1 MDPKA
6 RDCELKER
14 LGDTGHGQD
23 QEPSYRS
30 TGNQEV
36 EKNLSQPDS
45 SVNKVKGATADV
57 NESERDRGEVEDET
71 EMNKQLGNL
80 RACQGDEEKEE
91 LDIGEESLSTVVAIK
106 SKVEEGQSLATNAI
120 GRAEAGKLEL
130 SPSQGQPVSEHLSN
144 LEDSTT
150 VKEKAAREAA
160 IRAAEESNKDLFNF
174 SRIPEK
180 VREPLKLPRR
190 AADML
195 SSGRPLSPN
204 NHLDVCPDSP
214 VPPQSPPCALSDASE
229 SDSELES
236 LASECS
242 TMTAVSELSMGDEE
256 FGGEGSGKIKRR
268 GRMKKKKKDRRKL
281 HEGKCSKEQH
291 R

>member
-45 SVNKVKGATADV
+45 SVNKVKGATADT

-91 LDIGEESLSTVVAIK
+91 LDIGEESLSTVVAIE
-106 SKVEEGQSLATNAI
+106 SKVEEGQSLATSDI
-120 GRAEAGKLEL
+120 RRAEAGKLEL
-130 SPSQGQPVSEHLSN
+130 SPSEGQSESEHLSN
-144 LEDSTT
+144 LEDSIT

-195 SSGRPLSPN
+195 SSGRPLSP

-268 GRMKKKKKDRRKL
+268 RSISSAFPAG
-281 HEGKCSKEQH
+281 
-291 R
+291 

>member
-57 NESERDRGEVEDET
+57 NESERDREEVEDET
-71 EMNKQLGNL
+71 DVKKQQGNS

-91 LDIGEESLSTVVAIK
+91 LDIGEESLLVAIK

-130 SPSQGQPVSEHLSN
+130 SPSQGQPESEHLSN

-195 SSGRPLSPN
+195 SSGRPLSP

-268 GRMKKKKKDRRKL
+268 GRMKKKRKDRRKL

>member
-45 SVNKVKGATADV
+45 SVNKVKGATADT
-57 NESERDRGEVEDET
+57 NESEIDRGEVEDET

-91 LDIGEESLSTVVAIK
+91 LDIGEESLSTVVAIE
-106 SKVEEGQSLATNAI
+106 SKVEEGHSLATSDI
-120 GRAEAGKLEL
+120 RRAEAGKLEL
-130 SPSQGQPVSEHLSN
+130 SPSEGQSESEHLSN
-144 LEDSTT
+144 LEDSIT

-195 SSGRPLSPN
+195 SSGRPLSP

-268 GRMKKKKKDRRKL
+268 GRMKKKRKDRRKL

>member
-1 MDPKA
+1 MDLKA

-23 QEPSYRS
+23 PESSYRS

-45 SVNKVKGATADV
+45 PVTKVKGATADT
-57 NESERDRGEVEDET
+57 NESEIDRGEVEDET
-71 EMNKQLGNL
+71 EMNEQLGNS
-80 RACQGDEEKEE
+80 RACQGDEEEE
-91 LDIGEESLSTVVAIK
+91 KLDIGEESLSTVVAIE
-106 SKVEEGQSLATNAI
+106 SKVEDEQSLAMNDI
-120 GRAEAGKLEL
+120 GRAEAGKLEF
-130 SPSQGQPVSEHLSN
+130 SPSQGQSESEHLSN
-144 LEDSTT
+144 LEDSIT

-160 IRAAEESNKDLFNF
+160 IRAAEESNKDLFSF
-174 SRIPEK
+174 SRIPMK
-180 VREPLKLPRR
+180 VREPLRLPRR

-195 SSGRPLSPN
+195 SSGRPLSP

>member
-57 NESERDRGEVEDET
+57 NESERDREEVEDET
-71 EMNKQLGNL
+71 EVKKQLGNS

-91 LDIGEESLSTVVAIK
+91 LDIGEESLLVAIK
-106 SKVEEGQSLATNAI
+106 SKVEEGQSLATSDI
-120 GRAEAGKLEL
+120 RRAEAGKLEL
-130 SPSQGQPVSEHLSN
+130 SPSQGQPESEHLSN

>member
-1 MDPKA
+1 
-6 RDCELKER
+6 
-14 LGDTGHGQD
+14 
-23 QEPSYRS
+23 
-30 TGNQEV
+30 
-36 EKNLSQPDS
+36 
-45 SVNKVKGATADV
+45 
-57 NESERDRGEVEDET
+57 
-71 EMNKQLGNL
+71 MNKQLGES
-80 RACQGDEEKEE
+80 RARLGDEEKEK
-91 LDIGEESLSTVVAIK
+91 LDIGEESLSTVVAIE
-106 SKVEEGQSLATNAI
+106 SKVEVEQSLAMNDI
-120 GRAEAGKLEL
+120 GRAEAGKLEFSF
-130 SPSQGQPVSEHLSN
+130 SPSQGQSESEHLSN
-144 LEDSTT
+144 LEDSIT
-150 VKEKAAREAA
+150 VKEKAAREAT
-160 IRAAEESNKDLFNF
+160 IRAAEESNKDLFSF

-180 VREPLKLPRR
+180 VRKPLKLPRR

-195 SSGRPLSPN
+195 SSGRPLSP

-256 FGGEGSGKIKRR
+256 LGGEGSGKIKRR

>member
-57 NESERDRGEVEDET
+57 NESERDREEVEDET
-71 EMNKQLGNL
+71 DVKKQQGNS

-91 LDIGEESLSTVVAIK
+91 LDIGEESLLVAIK

-130 SPSQGQPVSEHLSN
+130 SPSQGQPESEHLSN

-195 SSGRPLSPN
+195 SSGRPLSP